1 MTLDQITSRWNALIA
16 IAASIGA
23 CIGAFLLVPPVG
35 EGGSAW
41 SKFGVFAVALFI
53 GLWLIPLQLYSS
65 RKSVKVW
72 SAIAILLVVSS
83 VVGYFLYSSKLNEWT
98 FEYAPGQ
105 VVVAGANR
113 AKWALDFCEDGR
125 RRGKTVTDKDLLFQ
139 AGGNFADVWPDPGD
153 REHRTQVLLELY
165 LAELLLLASAVVT
178 VAQATY
184 CASST
189 EVQKPVPAE
198 GES

>member
-1 MTLDQITSRWNALIA
+1 MTLDQITSRWNALVA
-16 IAASIGA
+16 IAVSIGA

-35 EGGSAW
+35 QDGSAW

-53 GLWLIPLQLYSS
+53 GLWLVPLQLYSS

-72 SAIAILLVVSS
+72 AAIAILMVGSS
-83 VVGYFLYSSKLNEWT
+83 VAGYFLYTSTLDQWT

-105 VVVAGANR
+105 VVVAGANP
-113 AKWALDFCEDGR
+113 AKWASDLREDAR
-125 RRGKTVTDKDLLFQ
+125 RKGNMVTDKDLLFQ

-189 EVQKPVPAE
+189 EV
-198 GES
+198 